1 MPHRLQ
7 IQAAQATSSMNGEF
21 RYEEWNV
28 QKLTETM
35 RESNIADCA
44 IKAFTENKIDGKKL
58 KALTEN
64 EFTKMGLRLGDWFDI
79 REFREHLQHQDVNN
93 NKVFLG
99 NPKIFN
105 DPIHGNIVLNP
116 VCLAIIDT
124 PQFQRLRYLKQ
135 LGLVYFVYPG
145 AAHNRFEHSMGVCHL
160 AGQYARSLRDGQK
173 YLGITDQDILCVEI
187 AGLCHDL
194 GHGPYSHTFDQMF
207 IPAVIPKSKWTHE
220 QASKDM
226 FDYLVDKNKL
236 RDVFQSHGLTET
248 DMVFI
253 KELIAPN
260 MAKNGEWVHHG
271 RPQEKSFLYEI
282 VANKR
287 NNIDV
292 DKWDYMARD
301 CHQLGIRNNFDHLR
315 FIQFARVNAVE
326 EQHQICLRDK
336 EVLNLYN
343 MFSTRYTLHKIAYQH
358 QVASSMA
365 LMVAHA
371 LVKANNHVFIKG
383 SHSKQL
389 KISECI
395 NDMEAY
401 SHLTDNIL
409 FKILDT
415 ESEAEDMKAAKELI
429 RRLFSRDLYK
439 CVYHSK
445 PIDPRRMTDR
455 DEAMIAQE
463 IVTLS
468 ENKLS
473 TNDFVVEVV
482 RLDFGM
488 NEENPVE
495 RLHVYSKHNPDI
507 ARRFPKEEAS
517 RILAANYTELLL
529 RVYSCEQRKVR
540 SRSRKVESKSTAI
553 TAACEKWFTVHFQNS
568 NGSATIARSNDI

>member
-1 MPHRLQ
+1 MT
-7 IQAAQATSSMNGEF
+7 ADFA
-21 RYEEWNV
+21 YEGWSV
-28 QKLTETM
+28 RTLTDTM
-35 RESNIADCA
+35 RTAKVSESAVE
-44 IKAFTENKIDGKKL
+44 AFTENGIDGNKL
-58 KALTEN
+58 RTMTEDN
-64 EFTKMGLRLGDWFDI
+64 YKQMGLSKFGDWLDVE
-79 REFREHLQHQDVNN
+79 EFRETLQRQPANN

-105 DPIHGNIVLNP
+105 DPIHGNILLNP

-145 AAHNRFEHSMGVCHL
+145 AAHNRFEHSLGVCHL
-160 AGQYARSLRDGQK
+160 AGQFVRSLRGSQK

-207 IPAVIPKSKWTHE
+207 IPAVMPESQWTHE

-226 FDYLVDKNKL
+226 FDYLVEKNNL
-236 RDVFQSHGLTET
+236 QEVFKSHGLNET

-253 KELIAPN
+253 KELITPN
-260 MAKNGEWVHHG
+260 MGKDGKWLHRG
-271 RPQEKSFLYEI
+271 RPKEKAYLYEI

-287 NNIDV
+287 NSIDV

-315 FIQFARVNAVE
+315 FIQFARVSALDD
-326 EQHQICLRDK
+326 QLQICLRDK

-358 QVASSMA
+358 QVSSSMA

-371 LVKANNHVFIKG
+371 LIKANDHVFITG
-383 SHSKQL
+383 SDGKQR

-401 SHLTDNIL
+401 TQLTDNIL

-415 ESEAEDMKAAKELI
+415 ESEADDMKAAKGLI
-429 RRLFSRDLYK
+429 TRLLTRDLYK

-445 PIDPRRMTDR
+445 PIDPRRMTER
-455 DEAMIAQE
+455 NVATISQE
-463 IVTLS
+463 IIKLS
-468 ENKLS
+468 DNKL
-473 TNDFVVEVV
+473 TEDDFVVE
-482 RLDFGM
+482 
-488 NEENPVE
+488 
-495 RLHVYSKHNPDI
+495 
-507 ARRFPKEEAS
+507 
-517 RILAANYTELLL
+517 
-529 RVYSCEQRKVR
+529 
-540 SRSRKVESKSTAI
+540 
-553 TAACEKWFTVHFQNS
+553 
-568 NGSATIARSNDI
+568 